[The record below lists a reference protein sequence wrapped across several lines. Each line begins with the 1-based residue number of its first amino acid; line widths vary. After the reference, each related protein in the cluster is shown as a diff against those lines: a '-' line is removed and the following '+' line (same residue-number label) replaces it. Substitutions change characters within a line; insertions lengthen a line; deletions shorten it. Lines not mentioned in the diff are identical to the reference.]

1 MLNSFVLVI
10 ALVATGIV
18 KPAWSDFNDG
28 AIAVEQGDYAK
39 ALQEWTSV
47 AVQGDVKAQ
56 YNLGV
61 MHADG
66 LGTKQN
72 YTEAAKWYLLAAK
85 EGYGAA
91 QYNLGILYQRGLG
104 VPVSTTSAVKWYHQ
118 AAENGVPESLF
129 SLALVYVD
137 GEGVARNYVTA
148 FMWLSLATI
157 KGHPEASS
165 FLENLRQKMTTPQI
179 TQGQEAAD
187 EWLTTHW

>member
-1 MLNSFVLVI
+1 MLNLFVLVVVL
-10 ALVATGIV
+10 AATGIV
-18 KPAWSDFNDG
+18 RPAWSDFNDG
-28 AIAVEQGDYAK
+28 AVAVEQGDYVK

-47 AVQGDVKAQ
+47 AIEGDVKAQ

-66 LGTKQN
+66 LGTQQN

-85 EGYGAA
+85 HGYGAA
-91 QYNLGILYQRGLG
+91 QYNLGVLYQRGLG

-118 AAENGVPESLF
+118 AAENGVPESFF
-129 SLALVYVD
+129 SLALVFAK

-157 KGHPEASS
+157 KGHPEAPI
-165 FLENLRQKMTTPQI
+165 FLEKFRPKLTASQMAEGEQ
-179 TQGQEAAD
+179 AAN
-187 EWLTTHW
+187 EWLTTHR